1 MFIATHISGFGGGA
15 SGTGLTI
22 STNTSDVNILTLAA
36 AAGYD
41 NAVAGQEITMTINA
55 GVTVSG
61 SSSHAVRTGALHQH
75 TTLIIN
81 NNGNINGYT
90 GAAGSAGGLGAA
102 GGVGSV
108 GGDAIYIDTD
118 TGGTGTLTVNNASG
132 AYIQSGGGGGGG
144 GGGAGRANEC
154 VYDGKSIWSCG
165 GVTYTGSA
173 GAAGSGGGFGAAGS
187 TGASGS
193 YGGGH
198 YGGGSCPAGC
208 VIIAVGAGA
217 AGGAAGYAMRKNL
230 RTVTLNDSG
239 TTTGTVG

>member
-1 MFIATHISGFGGGA
+1 MFIANHLAGFGA
-15 SGTGLTI
+15 ADNATGLTI
-22 STNTSDVNILTLAA
+22 STNTSEVNILTLATA
-36 AAGYD
+36 LGYD
-41 NAVAGQEITMTINA
+41 NAVGGTIEVTVNS

-61 SSSHAVRTGALHQH
+61 STTHAMQTGALHQN
-75 TTLIIN
+75 TILIIN

-90 GAAGSAGGLGAA
+90 GAAGSAGGLGVA

-108 GGDAIYIDTD
+108 GGDAIYIETD
-118 TGGTGTLTVNNASG
+118 TGGTGILTVNNASG

-154 VYDGKSIWSCG
+154 VYDKGNYACG
-165 GVTYTGSA
+165 GTTFTGSA

-187 TGASGS
+187 TADSGS

-198 YGGGSCPAGC
+198 VSGSPCGGGC
-208 VIIAVGAGA
+208 VITAAGAGG
-217 AGGAAGYAMRKNL
+217 AGGAAGYAMRKNS